1 MIAFIEANF
10 ISIVTIVNIP
20 LAIAVMFLERR
31 NVGVTWAWLMVLLF
45 LPAVGFVVYLVFGQ
59 NLSKKKLYKL
69 NKQTKQTIAA
79 LIEEQ
84 RREFRHHRIVFNDD
98 AAEHYTDL
106 IYMNLTSGFALYTQN
121 NHVEIYT
128 NGPDKFAALFDDIE
142 RATHH
147 IHLMYYIVH
156 NDVLGNR
163 LLDAL
168 VAKAEQG
175 VKVRFLVD
183 DIGSSALSRHFFQ
196 RLTQAGGEV
205 AHFFP
210 SKIPY
215 LNFRVNYRNHRKLVI
230 IDGQIGYIGGF
241 NVGDEY
247 MGQNPRFGYW
257 RDTHLRIIGY
267 AVLQMQAH
275 YMMDWNMASHTTF
288 SREVLGLF
296 PPTANTGKTGIQIVS
311 SGPDQTL
318 EQIKNAFI
326 KMIHSAK
333 QTIYFQT
340 PYFIPDESVLNAL
353 KLAVLS
359 GIDVRIMLPS
369 KPDHK
374 MVYWATFSYLGE
386 LLAEGMKCYLYEK
399 GFLHAKALVVDGSI
413 ASVGTANVDIRSFKL
428 NFEVNAILYDTET
441 AQRLKSIF
449 EADMLDC
456 TELTYEAYQSRSRM
470 ERFRESCVR
479 LLSPIL

>member
-1 MIAFIEANF
+1 MDFVLSNLV
-10 ISIVTIVNIP
+10 SIITIINLP
-20 LAIAVMFLERR
+20 LAIAVMFMERR

-69 NKQTKQTIAA
+69 NKRTKETITA
-79 LIEEQ
+79 LIEQQ
-84 RREFRHHRIVFNDD
+84 RREFRDHRIVFNDD
-98 AAEHYTDL
+98 AAEQYADL

-121 NHVEIYT
+121 NHVDIYT
-128 NGPDKFAALFDDIE
+128 NGPDKFEALFADIA

-156 NDVLGNR
+156 NDDIGRR
-163 LLDAL
+163 LVEAL
-168 VAKAEQG
+168 TEKAKQG

-183 DIGSSALSRHFFQ
+183 DIGSSMLKREFFQ
-196 RLTQAGGEV
+196 SLVQAGGEV
-205 AHFFP
+205 TYFFP

-215 LNFRVNYRNHRKLVI
+215 LNIRVNYRNHRKLAI

-247 MGQNPRFGYW
+247 MGRNKRFGFW
-257 RDTHLRIIGY
+257 RDTHLRITGY
-267 AVLQMQAH
+267 AVLQMQAN
-275 YMMDWNMASHTTF
+275 YMMDWNLASPVSF

-296 PPTANTGKTGIQIVS
+296 PPAANTGSTGIQIVS

-318 EQIKNAFI
+318 EQIKNAYI
-326 KMIHSAK
+326 KMIFAAK
-333 QTIYFQT
+333 KSIYMQT

-359 GIDVRIMLPS
+359 GIDVRIMLPG

-386 LLAEGMKCYLYEK
+386 LLEEGMKCYLYEK
-399 GFLHAKALVVDGSI
+399 GFLHAKAIVVDGSV

-441 AQRLKSIF
+441 ASRLQRIF
-449 EADMLDC
+449 EDDMKDC
-456 TELTYEAYQSRSRM
+456 TELTYEQYQRRSRM
-470 ERFRESCVR
+470 QRFRESCVR

>member
-1 MIAFIEANF
+1 MTDFFLSNF
-10 ISIVTIVNIP
+10 VTIITVINIP

-69 NKQTKQTIAA
+69 NRRTRETMNA
-79 LIEEQ
+79 LIEQQ
-84 RREFRHHRIVFNDD
+84 RREFRDHRIVFNDD
-98 AAEHYTDL
+98 AAERYSDL
-106 IYMNLTSGFALYTQN
+106 ICMNLTSGFALYTQN
-121 NHVEIYT
+121 NHVDIFT
-128 NGPDKFAALFDDIE
+128 NGPDKFDALFADIE

-156 NDVLGNR
+156 NDGLGRR
-163 LLDAL
+163 LVDAL
-168 VAKAEQG
+168 TEKAKQG

-183 DIGSSALSRHFFQ
+183 DIGSSLLKREFFGE
-196 RLTQAGGEV
+196 LVKAGGEV
-205 AHFFP
+205 AYFFP

-215 LNFRVNYRNHRKLVI
+215 LNIRVNYRNHRKLVI

-247 MGQNPRFGYW
+247 MGLNKRFGFW
-257 RDTHLRIIGY
+257 RDTHLRITGY

-275 YMMDWNMASHTTF
+275 YMMDWNLASHTAF

-296 PPTANTGKTGIQIVS
+296 PPAANTGTTGIQIVS

-318 EQIKNAFI
+318 EQIKNAYI

-333 QTIYFQT
+333 QSIYMQT
-340 PYFIPDESVLNAL
+340 PYFIPDESLLNAL

-369 KPDHK
+369 RPDHK

-386 LLAEGMKCYLYEK
+386 LLEEGMKCYLYEK
-399 GFLHAKALVVDGSI
+399 GFLHAKALVVDGTV

-428 NFEVNAILYDTET
+428 NFEINAILYDTKT
-441 AQRLKSIF
+441 AMELKRIF
-449 EADMLDC
+449 EEDMLDC
-456 TELTYEAYQSRSRM
+456 TELTYEQYQRRSRL

>member
-1 MIAFIEANF
+1 
-10 ISIVTIVNIP
+10 
-20 LAIAVMFLERR
+20 MFMERR

-45 LPAVGFVVYLVFGQ
+45 LPAVGFVVYLVLGQ

-69 NKQTKQTIAA
+69 NKRTKETMAA
-79 LIEEQ
+79 LIEQQ
-84 RREFRHHRIVFNDD
+84 RREFRDHQIVFNDD
-98 AAEHYTDL
+98 AAENYADL

-121 NHVEIYT
+121 NNVAIFT
-128 NGPDKFAALFDDIE
+128 NGPDKFASLLDDIE
-142 RATHH
+142 HASHH
-147 IHLMYYIVH
+147 IHLMYYMVH
-156 NDVLGNR
+156 NDKIGNK
-163 LLDAL
+163 LIDAL
-168 VAKAEQG
+168 TVKAKQG

-183 DIGSSALSRHFFQ
+183 DIGSSALSRDFFQ
-196 RLTQAGGEV
+196 PLLQAGGEV
-205 AHFFP
+205 AYFFP

-215 LNFRVNYRNHRKLVI
+215 LNIRVNYRNHRKLAV

-247 MGQNPRFGYW
+247 MGRNARFGFW
-257 RDTHLRIIGY
+257 RDTHLRITGY

-275 YMMDWNMASHTTF
+275 YMMDWNLASHSPM
-288 SREVLGLF
+288 SREVLGLY
-296 PPTANTGKTGIQIVS
+296 PPTANCGTTGIQIVS
-311 SGPDQTL
+311 SGPNQTT
-318 EQIKNAFI
+318 EQIKNAYI
-326 KMIHSAK
+326 KMIFSAK
-333 QTIYFQT
+333 KSIYLQT
-340 PYFIPDESVLNAL
+340 PYFIPDESLLNAI

-386 LLAEGMKCYLYEK
+386 LLADGMKCYLYEK
-399 GFLHAKALVVDGSI
+399 GFLHAKSMVVDGHI

-441 AQRLKSIF
+441 AERLQRIF
-449 EADMLDC
+449 EDDMLDC
-456 TELTYEAYQSRSRM
+456 TELTYEDYKQRSM
-470 ERFRESCVR
+470 LERFRESCVR

>member
-1 MIAFIEANF
+1 MKDFIFSNF
-10 ISIVTIVNIP
+10 VTIITIINIP

-69 NKQTKQTIAA
+69 NKRTKETMTA
-79 LIEEQ
+79 LIEQQ
-84 RREFRHHRIVFNDD
+84 RREFRDHRIVFHDD
-98 AAEHYTDL
+98 SAAQYADL

-121 NHVEIYT
+121 NKVDIYT
-128 NGPDKFAALFDDIE
+128 NGPDKFEALFADIE
-142 RATHH
+142 RASHH

-156 NDVLGNR
+156 NDEIGNR
-163 LLDAL
+163 LVDAL
-168 VAKAEQG
+168 TEKAKQG

-183 DIGSSALSRHFFQ
+183 DIGSSLLKREFFSR
-196 RLTQAGGEV
+196 LVQAGGEI
-205 AHFFP
+205 AYFFP

-247 MGQNPRFGYW
+247 MGRNKRFGYW
-257 RDTHLRIIGY
+257 RDTHLRITGY

-275 YMMDWNMASHTTF
+275 YMMDWNLASHTSM
-288 SREVLGLF
+288 SREVLDLF
-296 PPTANTGKTGIQIVS
+296 PPAANTGTTGIQIVS

-318 EQIKNAFI
+318 EQIKNAYI

-333 QTIYFQT
+333 KTIYMQT
-340 PYFIPDESVLNAL
+340 PYFIPDESLLNAL

-386 LLAEGMKCYLYEK
+386 LLEEGMKCYLYEK
-399 GFLHAKALVVDGSI
+399 GFLHAKTIVVDGCV

-441 AQRLKSIF
+441 ALRLKRIF
-449 EADMLDC
+449 EEDMQEC
-456 TELTYEAYQSRSRM
+456 TELTYDEYQRRSRLQ
-470 ERFRESCVR
+470 RFRESCVR